1 MGAVSLS
8 ADVAA
13 VIATL
18 FPAAKP
24 AAPSKAKKPSTGAI
38 AAKKTDAPTADTP
51 AAVPADATVAD
62 APLTSAAKTS
72 DGPVTRRKGKEAA
85 RE

>member
-1 MGAVSLS
+1 MQRS
-8 ADVAA
+8 DTA

-18 FPAAKP
+18 LPASKP
-24 AAPSKAKKPSTGAI
+24 APSKAKKPSTGAI

-51 AAVPADATVAD
+51 VVTADATVAD